1 MAVQTTLNLSLRV
14 NEILNSENKSGS
26 VPTRIEEVLRLSDG
40 TSAGQ
45 ADLVFSD
52 RRQLGNGANEDL
64 DLAGSL
70 QDSFGN
76 TLTMVEVVGVFI
88 RNRETAAAS
97 VLQVSA
103 AAANGWA
110 QMISGNTNHLK
121 IKAGGFFLWWDDAGS
136 AVTAG
141 TGDLLNLANANGA
154 ATLDYDIVIVA
165 RSA

>member
-1 MAVQTTLNLSLRV
+1 
-14 NEILNSENKSGS
+14 
-26 VPTRIEEVLRLSDG
+26 
-40 TSAGQ
+40 
-45 ADLVFSD
+45 
-52 RRQLGNGANEDL
+52 
-64 DLAGSL
+64 
-70 QDSFGN
+70 
-76 TLTMVEVVGVFI
+76 MVDVVGVFI